1 MIFVSLAI
9 FAFDDYLD
17 TLKISGFLQD
27 WRSGRDSL
35 PKGLALLTLMLCI
48 LPLAAKELT
57 NIFHAKNIQA
67 SHLILTLAAYA
78 GCLLIY
84 ALPQNLDGRLTMVIF
99 ATVAVAIFLA
109 ALVKHSYL
117 TKNPNGATAA
127 AAAAMFAM
135 VYLGILPG
143 FLLAIRRWHS
153 PWVVLAIILIPK
165 MCDTGAYFTGRA
177 IGKHKLIPWL
187 SPGKTWEGLIGGAC
201 FSAFVAFALA
211 YLNNHN
217 QLTDMNFD
225 LTRSAIA
232 GLCMGVFGQ
241 FGDLI
246 ASLLKRDANIKD
258 SGNTIPGFGGIIDVL
273 DSPLVV
279 APMAYWF
286 LAAGQYIE
294 AASLIQNLIRV
305 N

>member
-9 FAFDDYLD
+9 FACDDYLD
-17 TLKISGFLQD
+17 TIKISGFLQNL
-27 WRSGRDSL
+27 RSGRDTL
-35 PKGLALLTLMLCI
+35 PRGLALLALMMCI

-57 NIFHAKNIQA
+57 LIFKAKQIQA
-67 SHLILTLAAYA
+67 SQLMMTLASLS

-84 ALPQNLDGRLTMVIF
+84 ALPQNLNGPFTMVIF
-99 ATVAVAIFLA
+99 ATLAVVLLLL
-109 ALVKHSYL
+109 ALVKHAYRTHS
-117 TKNPNGATAA
+117 TDGATAA
-127 AAAAMFAM
+127 AAATMFSL

-143 FLLAIRRWHS
+143 FLLAIRRWHAS

-177 IGKHKLIPWL
+177 FGKHKLIPWL

-211 YLNNHN
+211 YLNNRF
-217 QLTDMNFD
+217 QLTVHHFD
-225 LTRSAIA
+225 PFRSTLA
-232 GLCMGVFGQ
+232 GLIMGLAGQ

-246 ASLLKRDANIKD
+246 ASLLKRDAQIKD

-279 APMAYWF
+279 APLAYW
-286 LAAGQYIE
+286 LLQAGQYIE
-294 AASLIQNLIRV
+294 HTL
-305 N
+305 